1 MEQKNRIHKAESSKF
16 THSGIPHQTR
26 FVRANALRS
35 SKFEFSADGNACVI
49 KEPRT
54 PRYWYNY
61 LWNENRYCAQIS
73 QTGHGRSYY
82 LSEKADMCMINK
94 DDARYVYLR
103 DEGTNA
109 CWNVG
114 VGPLNT
120 EVEDYQCTHDIGY
133 SLLQSRYRGI
143 EASWRIFV
151 PQRGFHEV
159 WTLSLKNVGDK
170 ERTLSMFS
178 AVSFS
183 LEGFSY
189 PRYYEMYRCMNTT
202 FDKELNGVYCDSAHP
217 FAPHGRYHG
226 FLASSE
232 PVFAYDG
239 DLTAFCGPTNTIT
252 ELDASATALFS
263 RPDVVVQGRDCTNSE
278 AALFILG
285 GVLQHKITLRP
296 GESKEI
302 HLAFGISESCEEA
315 REVMRKI
322 HGEVMREIH
331 VEARKT
337 ADGTCSDTHGTCEG
351 TQSLPYVEQEF
362 QKAQEAYLEKYK
374 SLSVWTPDEKI
385 NRIMNHWLK
394 KQVDFCIVGKKGVRD
409 NLQIAAALLNYRQ
422 DKAKEEILE
431 CLRHQFQDGHAVL
444 TWYPYDDTR
453 YSDQPFWIIW
463 AVCRLVKETGDFS
476 ILEEKLEWQD
486 GGEANVLEH
495 VKAAVNRLLAD
506 KGRNGLVRIYF
517 ADWNDALNVT
527 TDEEAES
534 VMLSHQFCL
543 ALKELETL
551 MRKYGD
557 EAYANALAEEYQT
570 LKDDINAHAWD
581 GEWYM
586 RALSTVENIGSKDS
600 EGSKIY
606 LNAQT
611 WAVLGGVAEGERL
624 SSVLKAVDGME
635 HDFGFPLN
643 MPPYPKYSPN
653 VGRMSGMLPGLFE
666 NGGVYCHAT
675 GFKIL
680 MDCKAGRGT
689 KAKET
694 LKKIMPDS
702 EKNPSMRSGAEP
714 YVFTNCYST
723 HPGYYGKSYQSW
735 TTGTSAWC
743 LMGLYEGIL
752 GVKADYAGLRIE
764 PCFPADWEQAE
775 MTRAFRGANYHVV
788 VKNPRHVE
796 NGVPEIF
803 VDGKRISK
811 MTVPDGSA
819 GEENVLATMIPD
831 FQDGKLHE
839 VEVTLL

>member
-1 MEQKNRIHKAESSKF
+1 MESRKTWSMATEDMY
-16 THSGIPHQTR
+16 
-26 FVRANALRS
+26 
-35 SKFEFSADGNACVI
+35 EFSPDGNACII

-54 PRYWYNY
+54 PRFWYNY
-61 LWNENRYCAQIS
+61 LWNEDRYCAQVS
-73 QTGHGRSYY
+73 QIGHGRSYY

-103 DEGTNA
+103 DEETKES
-109 CWNVG
+109 WNIG
-114 VGPLNT
+114 MGPLNT
-120 EVEDYQCTHDIGY
+120 GVEDYRCTHAIGY
-133 SLLQSRYRGI
+133 SLLQSKYRGI
-143 EASWRIFV
+143 EASWRISV
-151 PQRGFHEV
+151 PQKGFHEV
-159 WTLSLKNVGDK
+159 WTVNLKNTDKK
-170 ERTLSMFS
+170 ERTLSVFS

-189 PRYYEMYRCMNTT
+189 PRYYEMYRCMRTA
-202 FDKELNGVYCDSAHP
+202 FDKELNGIYCDSSHP

-226 FLASSE
+226 FLASSD

-239 DLTAFCGPTNTIT
+239 DLTAFCGSTNTIT
-252 ELDASATALFS
+252 ELDASAAALFQ
-263 RPDVVVQGRDCTNSE
+263 RPDVVMEGGDCTNSE

-285 GVLQHKITLRP
+285 GVLQHKVTLRP
-296 GESKEI
+296 GESREI
-302 HLAFGISESCEEA
+302 HVAFGISESREEA
-315 REVMRKI
+315 RDVARAI
-322 HGEVMREIH
+322 RGEGSAAVSGACADMRE
-331 VEARKT
+331 A
-337 ADGTCSDTHGTCEG
+337 ANDTCEDTCGDLRERAQG
-351 TQSLPYVEQEF
+351 TAYVEQELR
-362 QKAQEAYLEKYK
+362 KAQAAYFHKYG
-374 SLSVWTPDEKI
+374 SLSVKTPDEKI
-385 NRIMNHWLK
+385 NHVMNNWVK

-409 NLQIAAALLNYRQ
+409 NLQIAVALLNYRQ
-422 DKAKEEILE
+422 DKAREEILE

-463 AVCRLVKETGDFS
+463 AVCRLIKETGDFAL
-476 ILEEKLEWQD
+476 LEEIIEWQD
-486 GGEANVLEH
+486 GGEASVLSH

-506 KGRNGLVRIYF
+506 KGKNGLIRIYF

-527 TDEEAES
+527 TDSEAES

-543 ALKELETL
+543 ALKELEAL

-557 EAYANALAEEYQT
+557 EAYANVLATEYQT
-570 LKDDINAHAWD
+570 LKDAINVRAWD
-581 GEWYM
+581 GKWYM
-586 RALSTVENIGSKDS
+586 RALSTAENIGSKDS

-611 WAVLGGVAEGERL
+611 WAVLGGVADEERL
-624 SSVLKAVDGME
+624 PLVLEAVDGME

-702 EKNPSMRSGAEP
+702 VKNPSARSGAEP

-723 HPGYYGKSYQSW
+723 NPGYYGKSYQSW

-752 GVKADYAGLRIE
+752 GVKADYEGLRIE
-764 PCFPADWEQAE
+764 PCFPADWERAE
-775 MTRAFRGANYHVV
+775 MTRYFRGATYHVV
-788 VKNPRHVE
+788 VKNPNHVE
-796 NGVPEIF
+796 NGTPEIC
-803 VDGKRISK
+803 VDGKRIVVEEECVAA
-811 MTVPDGSA
+811 MDVAT
-819 GEENVLATMIPD
+819 GEKRATDKAAVVLPD
-831 FQDGKLHE
+831 FQDGKTHE
-839 VEVTLL
+839 VEVVLRARG